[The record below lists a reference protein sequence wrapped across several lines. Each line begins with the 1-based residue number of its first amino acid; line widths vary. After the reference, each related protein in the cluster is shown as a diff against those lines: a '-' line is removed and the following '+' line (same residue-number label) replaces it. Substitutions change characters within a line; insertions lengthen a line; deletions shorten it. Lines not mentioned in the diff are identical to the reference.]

1 MIQSSIYMPFTN
13 KAAWQP
19 SANSHQLEVHDGPTP
34 APSADEIVI
43 KVAYVAINPSE
54 WKFQDYAYVSVPYPH
69 VLGSDA
75 AGTVVMVGAKVKNVK
90 VGDRVI
96 GYVMVCFSY
105 LSNLCLT

>member
-1 MIQSSIYMPFTN
+1 MPYPN

-19 SANSHQLEVHDGPTP
+19 EANSHHLHVRDGPTP

-54 WKFQDYAYVSVPYPH
+54 WKFQDFAYMPVPYPH

-75 AGTVVMVGAKVKNVK
+75 AGTVVEVGANVKNVK

-96 GYVMVCFSY
+96 GYVVFF
-105 LSNLCLT
+105 LSSFADV